1 VNVYLYSDP
10 VFFFKVSTLCSESQ
24 PNEKIWQ
31 GWPCFFDLLRPT
43 AWRKRA
49 RRLLLE
55 TWSNSI
61 QKYLNV
67 EQYKQFPYLNE
78 PGYVVICL
86 LFFSDPYFPFFQP
99 RKQWISI
106 SGKRTPSSPIIIFL
120 LINCGFLKI
129 TPQIDYFRHLIVPLC
144 FSIKIGILNLPWC
157 FILTKLINSYLKYCY
172 TRAQTTYRNMYFIIG
187 DYS

>member
-1 VNVYLYSDP
+1 VQVNASECLP
-10 VFFFKVSTLCSESQ
+10 VFRSSFFFKVSTLCSESQ

-129 TPQIDYFRHLIVPLC
+129 TPQIDYFRHSIVPSRLQYDNWLTRRQLSSY
-144 FSIKIGILNLPWC
+144 FLHTLLKRILKHPC
-157 FILTKLINSYLKYCY
+157 LTCV
-172 TRAQTTYRNMYFIIG
+172 
-187 DYS
+187 